1 MERESSDEGDSA
13 IRTTKK
19 VRIREAEGDPD
30 VVMELPLIARTI
42 RLWRDCLVGPRLR
55 AEERPEVTRDFDG
68 EGDFDL
74 SEADIVRSSVDG
86 TPSINFSEWLTQP
99 FQLMDVE
106 NGYFLAKFQN
116 SEDFEKVLCQ
126 GLWIVFD
133 QYLTVQLWTV
143 DFSTT
148 QAYLSMAMA
157 WIRLPSLPGHLY
169 KRKVLGRFARMTI
182 YVKLDKALISQVL
195 INEVLQRVEYE
206 YLPTV
211 CFLCGHY
218 GHVKEL
224 CTKEE
229 SGKNAL
235 DVNGKEKSKTTVTK
249 GNDGE
254 VSGVSSTS
262 WFHAL
267 ETLIGVEDC
276 QMQGFE
282 MEAGSGHR
290 IAVLV

>member
-13 IRTTKK
+13 IRSTKK
-19 VRIREAEGDPD
+19 VRIREAKGDPD

-42 RLWRDCLVGPRLR
+42 RLWRDCLVGSRLR
-55 AEERPEVTRDFDG
+55 VEERPEVTRDFDG
-68 EGDFDL
+68 EGDIDL
-74 SEADIVRSSVDG
+74 SEVDIVRSSVDE
-86 TPSINFSEWLTQP
+86 TPSINFSEWVNQILIKDMACTIVVKLLGRNIGYSAFHNKVCSLWKLTLP

-126 GLWIVFD
+126 GLWIVYD
-133 QYLTVQLWTV
+133 QYLTVQPWTV

-148 QAYLSMAMA
+148 QAYLSMAMV
-157 WIRLPSLPGHLY
+157 WIRLPSLPGYLY
-169 KRKVLGRFARMTI
+169 KRKVLGWFTRMAI

-195 INEVLQRVEYE
+195 INEVIQRVKYE

-211 CFLCGHY
+211 CFLCGYY

-229 SGKNAL
+229 SGKNVSEGSDA
-235 DVNGKEKSKTTVTK
+235 NGK
-249 GNDGE
+249 GE
-254 VSGVSSTS
+254 
-262 WFHAL
+262 
-267 ETLIGVEDC
+267 
-276 QMQGFE
+276 Q
-282 MEAGSGHR
+282 
-290 IAVLV
+290 

>member
-55 AEERPEVTRDFDG
+55 TEERPEVTRDFDG

-74 SEADIVRSSVDG
+74 SEADI
-86 TPSINFSEWLTQP
+86 LTQP

-126 GLWIVFD
+126 GLWIVYD
-133 QYLTVQLWTV
+133 QYLTVQPWTV

-169 KRKVLGRFARMTI
+169 KR
-182 YVKLDKALISQVL
+182 
-195 INEVLQRVEYE
+195 
-206 YLPTV
+206 
-211 CFLCGHY
+211 
-218 GHVKEL
+218 
-224 CTKEE
+224 
-229 SGKNAL
+229 
-235 DVNGKEKSKTTVTK
+235 KEKSKTTVTK